1 MSTHATPLLF
11 QLCQNIPP
19 LCRSNYLS
27 THATI
32 LLFQLSVKT
41 YHPSDIPTILCSQ
54 RKSCVDFNIFLEK
67 HTCIRDCISKLV
79 LFSALTV
86 CRCVCLFVAL
96 FVCGSVCVCVCL
108 WVCLCDCLFVYLW
121 VCLCVCLSVG
131 LSVCVSVCVTVCLC
145 ICGSVCVCVC
155 LCDCLF
161 VYLWVCL
168 CVCVCVYLFCLPALQ
183 LLNRFRRHLEIFTT
197 NMVLRVCIVRC
208 DFTTCSLT
216 SL

>member
-86 CRCVCLFVAL
+86 CRCVCLC
-96 FVCGSVCVCVCL
+96 VCLWVCWSVCVSVCLWLCLFVGLYVCLCVCL
-108 WVCLCDCLFVYLW
+108 WVCLCDCLFVYLCVCGS
-121 VCLCVCLSVG
+121 VCLY
-131 LSVCVSVCVTVCLC
+131 
-145 ICGSVCVCVC
+145 VCVCVC
-155 LCDCLF
+155 L
-161 VYLWVCL
+161 
-168 CVCVCVYLFCLPALQ
+168 CVYLFCLPALQ

-197 NMVLRVCIVRC
+197 NMVLGVCIVDC